1 MAFAPSLRLHV
12 SAWFVGSAPFRSRA
26 SVAAKAAPQFATV
39 RSNRAIGQSLRLMMS
54 ASGQQ
59 DGSGGDSLVSVVEK
73 KIRASLEPVAL
84 EVTPTFG
91 DPNGSHVT
99 ISVVSSKFDGLR
111 MMPRHQMV
119 YKAIFDELQSGAIHA
134 VDSIDAKT
142 PAEAGM

>member
-1 MAFAPSLRLHV
+1 
-12 SAWFVGSAPFRSRA
+12 
-26 SVAAKAAPQFATV
+26 
-39 RSNRAIGQSLRLMMS
+39 MS
-54 ASGQQ
+54 GEGQQ
-59 DGSGGDSLVSVVEK
+59 EGAGDSLVSRVEG
-73 KIRASLEPVAL
+73 KIRAALEPVAL

-99 ISVVSSKFDGLR
+99 IAVVSKKFDGLR

-119 YKAIFDELQSGAIHA
+119 YKAIFEELQSGAIHA